1 MTGRTAEGL
10 HGARVCNAPRVGP
23 NIAGKTTRG
32 EDEKVADAHEHSGEV
47 ETRGQDVD
55 GSGDESLEAA
65 ARDERELARER
76 LGAELGREPS
86 DEEVDKWLSE
96 QTEGY

>member
-1 MTGRTAEGL
+1 
-10 HGARVCNAPRVGP
+10 
-23 NIAGKTTRG
+23 
-32 EDEKVADAHEHSGEV
+32 VADAHEHSGEG
-47 ETRGQDVD
+47 EARGKDVD
-55 GSGDESLEAA
+55 ESRDQSLEAA
-65 ARDERELARER
+65 ARDEREYARAR

>member
-1 MTGRTAEGL
+1 MADAEG
-10 HGARVCNAPRVGP
+10 
-23 NIAGKTTRG
+23 
-32 EDEKVADAHEHSGEV
+32 HSGEG
-47 ETRGQDVD
+47 EARGQEVD
-55 GSGDESLEAA
+55 KSGDESLEAA
-65 ARDERELARER
+65 ARDEREYARER

>member
-1 MTGRTAEGL
+1 M
-10 HGARVCNAPRVGP
+10 
-23 NIAGKTTRG
+23 
-32 EDEKVADAHEHSGEV
+32 ADTQGHSGAGEARRQGV
-47 ETRGQDVD
+47 EEGNTDD
-55 GSGDESLEAA
+55 SLEAA
-65 ARDERELARER
+65 ARGEREYARER